1 MNKNSIL
8 KSDILDIVF
17 DNRNKEYGAYNLRK
31 FYPGR
36 IKIALGIMFVFAFL
50 FSAFTMLPPKETS
63 SGLIYCPIEETKF
76 VNILEE
82 PKQPE
87 IKKAVVKMPDA
98 VPQAKAEPV
107 SQNKY
112 VSKIDIV
119 DNKEKTDIIK
129 TLTPEKQIGNVNI
142 DVPDAGP
149 VLVKPVEKPSS
160 VGDDDAVITAK
171 VDKGTAMDADAVE
184 VMPSYPGG
192 MNALIKFLQKNLQT
206 PDEIQNG
213 ETVNVRIKFV
223 VGYNGKLQSFVT
235 VLDGGDAYN
244 KEVMRVLKKMPDW
257 VPGKSKGENV
267 SVYYTIPVKFVS
279 ED

>member
-50 FSAFTMLPPKETS
+50 FSAFTMLPTKETS
-63 SGLIYCPIEETKF
+63 SRIIYHPIEEPRF
-76 VNILEE
+76 VNILEV

-87 IKKAVVKMPDA
+87 IKQPELKKPDA
-98 VPQAKAEPV
+98 LPQPKVQPV
-107 SQNKY
+107 NANKY
-112 VSKIDIV
+112 VSKIDII
-119 DNKEKTDIIK
+119 DNKEKTDILK
-129 TLTPEKQIGNVNI
+129 TLTPDKQIGSVNV
-142 DVPDAGP
+142 DVPDAAP
-149 VLVKPVEKPSS
+149 VLVNPLVKHAV
-160 VGDDDAVITAK
+160 VGGGDVITTPK
-171 VDKGTAMDADAVE
+171 VDKITPIDGDVVE
-184 VMPSYPGG
+184 VMPAYPGG
-192 MNALIKFLQKNLQT
+192 MNALVKFLQKNLQT

-213 ETVNVRIKFV
+213 EIVNVRIKFV

-257 VPGKSKGENV
+257 IPGKSKGENV
-267 SVYYTIPVKFVS
+267 SVFYTIPVKFVS